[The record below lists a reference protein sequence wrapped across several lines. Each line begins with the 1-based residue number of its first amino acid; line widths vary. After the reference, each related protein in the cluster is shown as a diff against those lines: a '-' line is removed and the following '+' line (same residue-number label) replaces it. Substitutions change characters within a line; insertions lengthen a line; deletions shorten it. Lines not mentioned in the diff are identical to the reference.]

1 MSNTLGTIF
10 RVLGLFILLVSGWF
24 LALTALYCLVIL
36 IVGSTFD
43 WSHVGVLFGAV
54 VLVRMFYPRNVFKW

>member
-10 RVLGLFILLVSGWF
+10 RVLGLFILLVSGCF

>member
-24 LALTALYCLVIL
+24 LALTTLYCLAIL

-43 WSHVGVLFGAV
+43 WNHVGVLFSTV
-54 VLVRMFYPRNVFKW
+54 VFVRLFYPRNVFKW

>member
-10 RVLGLFILLVSGWF
+10 RVLCLFILLVSGWF
-24 LALTALYCLVIL
+24 LALTALYCLAIL

-43 WSHVGVLFGAV
+43 WSHIGVLFGAV
-54 VLVRMFYPRNVFKW
+54 VIWRMFYPRNVFKW